1 MAILVNHLTYGLRK
15 KKKNAQLSPKIFVE
29 KLMFEDCIIRH

>member
-1 MAILVNHLTYGLRK
+1 MAILVNHLTYGLRE
-15 KKKNAQLSPKIFVE
+15 KKNAQLSPKIFVE